1 MATPLK
7 DLYNDTFFD
16 YFIQSFA
23 EVHPAFDGKRFKRE
37 VYAGAWPSMEL
48 KERMHH
54 TADVL
59 AKHLPADYAQAT
71 DRLMRYVDHWHKT
84 KRRGYGL
91 ELMFLPDFLERHGL
105 HDVETSVVAMEKITT
120 ISSAEFAIRPFLN
133 KYPERMMQ
141 QMYRWAE
148 HPDEWV
154 RRLSTEGFRPRL
166 PWGLAV
172 PYLKKDPSPVFRVLE
187 MLKNDTSETVRRSV
201 ANNLNDISKD
211 HPEMVLQVLARWK
224 NEHPDTEKI
233 VKHASRTLLKQGN
246 IKVLELFGSGSSK
259 NLEWKTDATL
269 PARIKVGDKLPFAFS
284 ITHTGKNTQKVRLE
298 YVIYF
303 LLKNGTHG
311 RKVFFI
317 AEKELEHGQTLDI
330 KKSHS
335 FKPITTRTYYP
346 GTHKVAALMNG
357 KEFEIGEFLL
367 EEF

>member
-16 YFIQSFA
+16 YFIQSFT
-23 EVHPAFDGKRFKRE
+23 EMHRGFDGKRFKRE
-37 VYAGAWPSMEL
+37 VYAGAWPAMEL

-59 AKHLPADYAQAT
+59 AKHLHADYAQAT
-71 DRLMRYVDHWHKT
+71 AQLCAYVDHWHKT

-105 HDVETSVVAMEKITT
+105 HDVETSIAAMEKITV

-133 KYPERMMQ
+133 RYPERMMQ

-148 HPDEWV
+148 HPNEWV

-172 PYLKKDPSPVFRVLE
+172 PYLKKDPSPVLHVLE
-187 MLKNDTSETVRRSV
+187 MLKNDPSETVRRSV

-211 HPEMVLQVLARWK
+211 HPETVLRVLARWK

-246 IKVLELFGSGSSK
+246 TKVLELFGSGSAE
-259 NLEWKTDATL
+259 NLEWKNGAPL
-269 PARIKVGDKLPFAFS
+269 PATIRVGDKLPFAFD
-284 ITHTGKNTQKVRLE
+284 ITYTGKNMQKVRLE

-317 AEKELEHGQTLDI
+317 GEKELAQSQTLHI
-330 KKSHS
+330 KKAHS

-346 GTHKVAALMNG
+346 GTHKVAVLMNG
-357 KEFEIGEFLL
+357 KEVEIGQFTL
-367 EEF
+367 EEC